1 MYVKICGLS
10 TVESARAA
18 LNAGADAVGMVMSR
32 RSRRNVSVPTAR
44 SIADF
49 VGSAADVV
57 LVVDALPVDEAAS
70 LAREIGADVLQLH
83 GDAYGPH
90 DFIAAGAVMPRL
102 WRATSATA
110 HAKFEVGSWGEE
122 ALLLD
127 SPDPGSGVRWD
138 SSDLRVEPAGKWLL
152 AGGLNPDNVST
163 AVASAQPWGVDV
175 SSGVESAPGVKSNAL
190 IAAFVTA
197 ARGS

>member
-1 MYVKICGLS
+1 
-10 TVESARAA
+10 
-18 LNAGADAVGMVMSR
+18 MVMSR

-110 HAKFEVGSWGEE
+110 HAKFEVGSWGGRSPPPG
-122 ALLLD
+122 LP
-127 SPDPGSGVRWD
+127 PDPGSGGVRWD